1 LKPEGSN
8 QRRKS
13 PHGIRYSLGLHDRIN
28 PRILGFDNAHAL
40 KPRKKR
46 YSGRKITW
54 DHVHKIEDIFPY
66 EFESAGDLLTD
77 FWKTVDEA
85 LK

>member
-1 LKPEGSN
+1 M
-8 QRRKS
+8 
-13 PHGIRYSLGLHDRIN
+13 SLTQ
-28 PRILGFDNAHAL
+28 AL
-40 KPRKKR
+40 KPRKER

-66 EFESAGDLLTD
+66 EFESAGDLLMD
-77 FWKTVDEA
+77 FWAAVDEA